1 MAKNE
6 HINLIEYLDI
16 AELPEGD
23 QAGYIR
29 QFTTIIL
36 DGAIEELASGLNK
49 SEAKIL
55 EKLPFNTTYLQTA
68 HGALTKRISE
78 IPNDTKRSPRN
89 SPHLDL
95 ILNTHFLE
103 KETSFYSTFILVVF
117 FCLIYF

>member
-55 EKLPFNTTYLQTA
+55 ENYLSIQPTFKQLMEHLQKEYPKFQTILKDLLEI
-68 HGALTKRISE
+68 HHTLT
-78 IPNDTKRSPRN
+78 
-89 SPHLDL
+89 
-95 ILNTHFLE
+95 
-103 KETSFYSTFILVVF
+103 
-117 FCLIYF
+117 